1 MDETLVIRRFDL
13 APARRPTTQFAPERR
28 AAVWPWFVAVA
39 LLAIGAAQPMNPMRD
54 AERSTHAQQILTTIS
69 R

>member
-1 MDETLVIRRFDL
+1 MEETLVIRRFDL
-13 APARRPTTQFAPERR
+13 APQRRAETFAPPRR

-39 LLAIGAAQPMNPMRD
+39 LLALGAAQPLNPMRD
-54 AERSTHAQQILTTIS
+54 AERSTHAQQILTTLS